1 MSSFGVGVV
10 TTRGRGV
17 GTGVGVGV
25 EKTDG
30 PVMRDGVGVGVG
42 FVRPDCAADMPTKDT
57 KNTNEKMSK
66 RKLNKPMV

>member
-17 GTGVGVGV
+17 GAGVGTGVENTDGPVIRVGVGVGV
-25 EKTDG
+25 A
-30 PVMRDGVGVGVG
+30 